1 MRKWTKTA
9 GLLFLAVSSVYTDRV
24 VRAEIGLNTASAAAP
39 EVKPI
44 DNSDSAA
51 APATQP
57 AKAADQSAKAAD
69 ATASDLTS
77 DKPSADKSSTDASA
91 AAPSDKTSASD
102 ATAVADKAVTPDKS
116 ASSDAMAVDKPAGD
130 KTVAAPKMTLN
141 DSGTFSIQIN
151 NDISL
156 VEVLRMIGNQ
166 AQISVIP
173 SKEVRGTVPAMDLYN
188 VTVKEALDAILHTNG
203 YGYREKGNFIYV
215 YSNKELAELDK
226 AGRTLNTE
234 VFHLYYTPAANAV
247 NMIKPVLSPEAQVSF
262 TTPPQIGIDG
272 SGTKDTGGNSNAI
285 EDVIVVTDLPDNLDK
300 VRRVLKEIDR
310 RPQQIMVEATILQAT
325 LSDNNALGVDFS
337 VLGGVNFNQIVA
349 PPGQAGLIASQGGLV
364 NGASSGSGSSSGQS
378 TGTGTGPGNST
389 GTGANRFTAA
399 NTAFPLPQGGL
410 TIGAVYDNIAV
421 FIAALEQVTNTT
433 VLANPKVLTLD
444 KQKGEVIVGR
454 KDGYIT
460 TEVNSTSST
469 QTVEFLDT
477 GTRLIF
483 RPFIGDDGYIR
494 MEIHPEDSSGGLNSA
509 NLPFKNTTEVTT
521 NVMIKDGHTIVIGGL
536 FRESS
541 STARGQVP
549 FLGNIP
555 LVGALFRQQAD
566 DTQRQE
572 IIVLLTP
579 HIIKDDSAFSDES
592 EAELKNAEKLR
603 VGVRK
608 DMMPWGRERL
618 AVTNYEWA
626 VNELNKPNPDTDRAL
641 FFLNSA
647 TNLNPHFLEAI
658 DLKERVTGRE
668 ITDPDNSSIR
678 GFVKRQILAD
688 KRREALTPAVPA
700 PTNDGTKVT
709 PDVTPKQ
716 SASAL
721 TAPTSQ
727 PVATGP
733 ATSQPT
739 DAKADDSDLPAPVAD
754 GNNTAASEP
763 NAQAVAEPTSQP
775 SVADGNA
782 QPSTQPSVADENAQ
796 PSTQP
801 AVAKD
806 DAKDDSAKQPEMIE
820 LPPVAD
826 APATQPAAGQATA
839 KSDDKSASDDKSG
852 AKPDAVTDVP
862 IEVPDDATPGQK

>member
-24 VRAEIGLNTASAAAP
+24 VRAEIGLSAASAAAP
-39 EVKPI
+39 EVKPL
-44 DNSDSAA
+44 DGDPTA

-57 AKAADQSAKAAD
+57 AKPAD
-69 ATASDLTS
+69 AVASDLTT
-77 DKPSADKSSTDASA
+77 DKPSDKSSSTDKSSTDATASA
-91 AAPSDKTSASD
+91 DKSGASD
-102 ATAVADKAVTPDKS
+102 ASAGADKTAPADKS
-116 ASSDAMAVDKPAGD
+116 AATDAIAVDKPD
-130 KTVAAPKMTLN
+130 KVAAPKMTLN

-166 AQISVIP
+166 AQVSVVP

-226 AGRTLNTE
+226 AGRTMNTE
-234 VFHLYYTPAANAV
+234 VFHLYYTPASNAV
-247 NMIKPVLSPEAQVSF
+247 NMIKPVLSAEAQVSF
-262 TTPPQIGIDG
+262 TAAPTVGIDS
-272 SGTKDTGGNSNAI
+272 SGTKDTGGNSQAI
-285 EDVIVVTDLPDNLDK
+285 EDMVVVTDLPDNLDK
-300 VRRVLKEIDR
+300 VRRILKEIDR

-325 LSDNNALGVDFS
+325 LTDNNALGVDFS
-337 VLGGVNFNQIVA
+337 VLGGVNFNQIIA
-349 PPGQAGLIASQGGLV
+349 PSGQSGLIASQGGLV
-364 NGASSGSGSSSGQS
+364 NGTSSSGSSTGQN
-378 TGTGTGPGNST
+378 TGTGVGAGNAP
-389 GTGANRFTAA
+389 GTGATGYTAA
-399 NTAFPLPQGGL
+399 NTGFPLPTGGL

-483 RPFIGDDGYIR
+483 RPYIGEDGYIR
-494 MEIHPEDSSGGLNSA
+494 MEIHPEDSSGGLEGSG

-536 FRESS
+536 FREAS
-541 STARGQVP
+541 STTRGQVP
-549 FLGNIP
+549 FLGNVP
-555 LVGALFRQQAD
+555 LVGPLFRQQSD
-566 DTQRQE
+566 NTQRQE

-592 EAELKNAEKLR
+592 EAELKEAEKLR

-626 VNELNKPNPDTDRAL
+626 VNELNKPHPDTDRAL

-647 TNLNPHFLEAI
+647 TNLNPHFVEAI

-668 ITDPDNSSIR
+668 VTEPDNSSIR
-678 GFVKRQILAD
+678 GFVQRQILAD
-688 KRREALTPAVPA
+688 KRREALTPVTPA
-700 PTNDGTKVT
+700 PTNGAPRET
-709 PDVTPKQ
+709 PDAAPKQ

-727 PVATGP
+727 PVAVGP
-733 ATSQPT
+733 ATSQPS
-739 DAKADDSDLPAPVAD
+739 DATADDSQVPAPVAD

-763 NAQAVAEPTSQP
+763 KDQAVAEPTSQP
-775 SVADGNA
+775 SVAVDSTGQA
-782 QPSTQPSVADENAQ
+782 STQPSAAAQTPSTDAPATTQPSVA
-796 PSTQP
+796 
-801 AVAKD
+801 KD
-806 DAKDDSAKQPEMIE
+806 DTAKQPELIE

-826 APATQPAAGQATA
+826 APATQPTDTQATA
-839 KSDDKSASDDKSG
+839 KSDDKSGTADKSATDDKSG
-852 AKPDAVTDVP
+852 GKPDAVTDVP
-862 IEVPDDATPGQK
+862 IEVPDDAPASQK